1 MIFSCIQA
9 VFAADDTMQ
18 IIFEDVTDRADTL
31 TGEAKVKISVKATG
45 GDISAAQL
53 KFSFSGSG
61 SFKSIAYSDE
71 INELVKNSGG
81 GQPFFVQPIDA
92 KSANS
97 SKSFDIAFT
106 GAAKY
111 SLPVSASGTEIAVAT
126 FSGEPNEE
134 ITLAITDLENS
145 FCVIAPNIIEP
156 KNHVA
161 AAEDI
166 TVKFSNTTKTGVKLT
181 ADIDLDELK
190 ASGGFADDSKVS
202 LKLTNKE
209 NNQVRTFKLS
219 DADKKGA
226 GSYKFEIDKLAA
238 GKYDISL
245 VADGFVSKALSN
257 VDLSG
262 DKQINITSENF
273 YAGDV
278 NADGKLTF
286 SDYNRFISMYD
297 AKAAVYDGIDY
308 NRDSQLTQYDLL
320 AFIASAT
327 NHIENGAKGN
337 IPATLKVAS
346 SSSEIKTGDTFTITL
361 TFDGYD
367 KNVNSYYITASYPK
381 DVATLTKAE
390 CTENIA
396 ENKAV
401 NIAENGKLVF
411 LNNVSNSA
419 NKDIYKLTFKA
430 AKSGTFALSFKN
442 AEGALFYDVRG
453 EADDNL
459 LNISISN
466 SSITVNGSTDN
477 TAGAGGAG
485 GGGGGGGGAGGGTD
499 VDGGST
505 GENTGDGAV
514 TTPNIPVSGTHNA
527 YVSGYEDNTIKPD
540 NNITRAE
547 AAALISRISSGFDS
561 GKDYDV
567 SKFADVDSNA
577 WFAKNV
583 GYAAENNIVSG
594 YEDDTFRP
602 EKTITREEFAAMICR
617 FLKYDTNASEVFSDV
632 PSQHWAAPYIAAMK
646 ANGIISGYEDGSF
659 GLGKN
664 ITRAEAIVMINR
676 ALGRVPDEG
685 KISAYISSNGYPA
698 TDLEGHWAA
707 AQIIE
712 AAVSHEVNTLH

>member
-9 VFAADDTMQ
+9 VFAADNTMQ
-18 IIFEDVTDRADTL
+18 IILEDVTDSADTL
-31 TGEAKVKISVKATG
+31 TGEAKVKISVKETG

-53 KFSFSGSG
+53 KFNFSGSG
-61 SFKSIAYSDE
+61 SFKSIAYSNE

-111 SLPVSASGTEIAVAT
+111 SLPVSASGTEIAVVT

-134 ITLAITDLENS
+134 ITLAINDLENS

-161 AAEDI
+161 AAENI
-166 TVKFSNTTKTGVKLT
+166 KVKFSNITKTGVKLT
-181 ADIDLDELK
+181 ANIDLDELK

-219 DADKKGA
+219 DADKKDA
-226 GSYKFEIDKLAA
+226 ASYKFEIDKLAA
-238 GKYDISL
+238 GTYDIAL
-245 VADGFVSKALSN
+245 TTDGFVSKALEN
-257 VDLSG
+257 VNLSS
-262 DKQINITSENF
+262 DKTVNITSENF

-278 NADGKLTF
+278 NADGKLTL

-327 NHIENGAKGN
+327 NHIESGSKGS
-337 IPATLKVAS
+337 IPATLKVSS
-346 SSSEIKTGDTFTITL
+346 SSSEVKSGDTFTITL
-361 TFDGYD
+361 TLDGND
-367 KNVNSYYITASYPK
+367 KNVNSYYIKASYPK
-381 DVATLTKAE
+381 DIATLTKAE
-390 CTENIA
+390 CTESNA

-401 NIAENGKLVF
+401 NIAEDGKIVL
-411 LNNVSNSA
+411 LNNVSDA
-419 NKDIYKLTFKA
+419 AKKDIYKLTFKA
-430 AKSGTFALSFKN
+430 LKSGTFALTFDN
-442 AEGALFYDVRG
+442 TEGALFYDVSG

-459 LNISISN
+459 LNITVSN
-466 SSITVNGSTDN
+466 SSVTVKGSNDN
-477 TAGAGGAG
+477 TG
-485 GGGGGGGGAGGGTD
+485 GGGGGGGGGST
-499 VDGGST
+499 GGST
-505 GENTGDGAV
+505 GGGTMGGITTNPTNP
-514 TTPNIPVSGTHNA
+514 TTPSSGTHAA
-527 YVSGYEDNTIKPD
+527 YVTGYEDNTIKPD

-547 AAALISRISSGFDS
+547 AAALISRISSGFNSD
-561 GKDYDV
+561 KDYDV
-567 SKFADVDSNA
+567 SKFADVDSGA

-594 YEDDTFRP
+594 YEDGSFRP
-602 EKTITREEFAAMICR
+602 QNTITREEFAAMICR
-617 FLKYDTNASEVFSDV
+617 FMKYDTSASEVFSDV
-632 PSQHWAAPYIAAMK
+632 PSEHWAAPYIAAMK

-664 ITRAEAIVMINR
+664 ITRAETIAMINR
-676 ALGRVPDEG
+676 ALGRVPNEE
-685 KISAYISSNGYPA
+685 KINAYISSNGYPA
-698 TDLEGHWAA
+698 TDIEGHWAS

-712 AAVSHEVNTLH
+712 AAVSHNVNTLH